1 MDNVLWKKKK
11 NYIYTNTR
19 WKDSITRKILK
30 VRCFSR
36 RHMWNKENRENIF
49 MMTASDIFYTLIK
62 AMSIQMLHKVASQK
76 KNGMFSV
83 TLATKEE
90 TSRGVA
96 MRVF

>member
-19 WKDSITRKILK
+19 WKDSITRKVLK

-62 AMSIQMLHKVASQK
+62 AKSIQMLHKVASQK
-76 KNGMFSV
+76 KMECSDYQPTTITRV
-83 TLATKEE
+83 TKVIY
-90 TSRGVA
+90 S
-96 MRVF
+96 